1 MDKGT
6 SGPRLGAPYGF
17 HRDGREF
24 AGVGESAIF
33 KGTIPNVED
42 AARRA
47 TILEKVEGAPQYVW
61 AAREIIMAQVDPMT
75 APGAPEPFRLVGYLL
90 GERLDDGGR
99 SVAELHELTRTGGYF
114 YAVSQ
119 KLEFNKELRPDY
131 VRSAH
136 VGFGC
141 VLVGGVVVRRRLF
154 RFTCVL

>member
-1 MDKGT
+1 
-6 SGPRLGAPYGF
+6 
-17 HRDGREF
+17 
-24 AGVGESAIF
+24 
-33 KGTIPNVED
+33 
-42 AARRA
+42 
-47 TILEKVEGAPQYVW
+47 
-61 AAREIIMAQVDPMT
+61 MT

-99 SVAELHELTRTGGYF
+99 APFRELHELTRTGGYF

-141 VLVGGVVVRRRLF
+141 VLVGGVVVRRRLS
-154 RFTCVL
+154 RFMCVL